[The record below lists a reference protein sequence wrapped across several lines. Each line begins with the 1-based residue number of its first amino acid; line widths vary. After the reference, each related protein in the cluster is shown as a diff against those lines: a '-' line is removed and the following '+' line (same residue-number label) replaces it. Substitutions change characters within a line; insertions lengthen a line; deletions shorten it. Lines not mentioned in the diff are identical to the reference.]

1 MSWNRFDYSR
11 KLFGM
16 ALIVGT
22 IGNFFLNENKF
33 SWLILVGGFLLLEH
47 YFVWDR
53 WDFYDYL
60 IGHEWW
66 GIYLLSLGFFL
77 CGDYLSIFVSVSGF
91 LIGATYNKSNPFKT
105 FIPTI
110 KELICVQ

>member
-1 MSWNRFDYSR
+1 MWNRYNYSR

-22 IGNFFLNENKF
+22 IIFYLQRHSIN
-33 SWLILVGGFLLLEH
+33 FLLLFGFYFLAEH
-47 YFVWDR
+47 YFIWDR

-66 GIYLLSLGFFL
+66 AMYLMTISLITN
-77 CGDYLSIFVSVSGF
+77 YLYLPFIWAGF
-91 LIGATYNKSNPFKT
+91 LFGATYNKSNPFKEL
-105 FIPTI
+105 IPTI
-110 KELICVQ
+110 KEFWSEI